1 MRREDRWVAQ
11 CLEFDLAAQARGTF
25 DNIKAEF
32 CRMLRVRLA
41 ACKLEE
47 IDPFKLPT
55 ASERYDDI
63 SKRAHPQIIF
73 GEESNIPLAFI
84 STDSSS

>member
-1 MRREDRWVAQ
+1 MRREDWLVAQ
-11 CLEFDLAAQARGTF
+11 CLEFDLAVQARGTF

-41 ACKLEE
+41 ACKLEK
-47 IDPFKLPT
+47 IDPFELPP

-63 SKRAHPQIIF
+63 SKRARPQVIF

-84 STDSSS
+84 LTDS